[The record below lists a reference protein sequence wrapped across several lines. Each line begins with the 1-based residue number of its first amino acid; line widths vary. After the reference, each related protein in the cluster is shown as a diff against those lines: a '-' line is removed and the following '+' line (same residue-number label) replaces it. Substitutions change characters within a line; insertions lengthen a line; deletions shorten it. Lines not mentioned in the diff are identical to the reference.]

1 MEHYWNLYD
10 YLTPLFVALKIILVE
25 RLKGNRVLTFDRS
38 DVYILMFR
46 TGQVSELLNCSKQG
60 VYIVQIYKLCEYLV
74 DCLVY

>member
-46 TGQVSELLNCSKQG
+46 TGQVSELLNCSKRCTHSAS
-60 VYIVQIYKLCEYLV
+60 I
-74 DCLVY
+74 